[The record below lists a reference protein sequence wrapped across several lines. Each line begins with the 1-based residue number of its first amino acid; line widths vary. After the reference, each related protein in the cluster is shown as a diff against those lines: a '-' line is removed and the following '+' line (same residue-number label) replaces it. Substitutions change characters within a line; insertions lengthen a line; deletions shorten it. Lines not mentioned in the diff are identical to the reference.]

1 MSLTPLLSSLL
12 KVERINLN
20 LKAKKKLDALKELVA
35 MIKTG
40 EEAEQIVQ
48 RLVEREELG
57 STGIG
62 RGIALPH
69 SRSLLVNKLEIALGR
84 SDKGVNFDALD
95 KKPAHLFF
103 LILAP
108 PQDPGNQY
116 LTVLGRLALLCQ
128 TLARNKAY
136 MNPETP
142 QQMLQLIRQTEEKLR

>member
-20 LKAKKKLDALKELVA
+20 LKAKKKLDVLKELVA

-95 KKPAHLFF
+95 KKPTHLFF

-142 QQMLQLIRQTEEKLR
+142 QQMLQLIRQIEEKLR